1 MSHELINIEVAR
13 QKLLAEVNVNNFS
26 TEVSLQKALM
36 RINYKSIV
44 SDIDLPST
52 TNSAVDGYGISSQT
66 FFDNQK
72 IKFRVAGVAK
82 AGHPFKGMIG
92 FGEAIEIYTGAIVPE
107 GVDTV
112 IMHEK
117 CKRVGNEVLVK
128 GEVKKSQNIRPIGEN
143 LWKGETIVKKGKL
156 IN

>member
-1 MSHELINIEVAR
+1 MSHKLINIEAAR

-66 FFDNQK
+66 F
-72 IKFRVAGVAK
+72 
-82 AGHPFKGMIG
+82 
-92 FGEAIEIYTGAIVPE
+92 
-107 GVDTV
+107 
-112 IMHEK
+112 
-117 CKRVGNEVLVK
+117 
-128 GEVKKSQNIRPIGEN
+128 
-143 LWKGETIVKKGKL
+143 
-156 IN
+156 